1 MTIKIRPT
9 TEGVKTAASIISRG
23 GVIVYPTDTVYGIGC
38 DVFNTEAVKRIYE
51 VKKRDPKPM
60 PVLCKSISDIER
72 VGLMDDRVLTLANI
86 FWPGPVSI
94 LVPKLDR
101 LPDIVTAG
109 NTEVAVR
116 IPDNLIIL
124 EVMER
129 AGTPIVGTSA
139 NISGQPPPATHT
151 EISSEIINE
160 VDAVIEA
167 GYTKYK
173 KPSTVIK
180 LKDENQLLII
190 REGAL
195 KIEDVVKQLSN
206 AGLEMHVKRLS

>member
-116 IPDNLIIL
+116 IPDNLIVL
-124 EVMER
+124 EIIER
-129 AGTPIVGTSA
+129 AGKPIVGTSA
-139 NISGQPPPATHT
+139 NLSGERPPSNHT
-151 EISSEIINE
+151 EISPEILGG
-160 VDAVIEA
+160 VDAVVEA
-167 GYTKYK
+167 GRTKYGE
-173 KPSTVIK
+173 PSTVVKITQ
-180 LKDENQLLII
+180 DNQLVII
-190 REGAL
+190 REGVL
-195 KIEDVVKQLSN
+195 KARDIEERLAE
-206 AGLEMHVKRLS
+206 AGLDVRVKHIS